1 MTDDNVMQSNP
12 VQAGVTP
19 ARSWA
24 VAGGL
29 LGAILASACCL
40 GPLALVSLGISG
52 AWIGSLTALSPYS
65 LYFAVA
71 SVACI
76 AFGFW
81 QVYLRPETV
90 CVEGSWCARPT
101 SSILTKSALW
111 AATALV
117 LASLTLGWWAPPF
130 Y

>member
-1 MTDDNVMQSNP
+1 MTDENVMQSNP
-12 VQAGVTP
+12 VQAQVTP

-40 GPLALVSLGISG
+40 GPLVLVSLGISG

-81 QVYLRPETV
+81 QVYFRPGTV
-90 CVEGSWCARPT
+90 CVEGSWSARPT
-101 SSILTKSALW
+101 SSILAKSVLW
-111 AATALV
+111 AASALV
-117 LASLTLGWWAPPF
+117 LASVTLRWWAPLF

>member
-12 VQAGVTP
+12 VQARVTP

-52 AWIGSLTALSPYS
+52 AWIGTFTALSPYS

-76 AFGFW
+76 VVGFW
-81 QVYLRPETV
+81 QVYFRPKTV
-90 CVEGSWCARPT
+90 CVEGSWCTRPT

-111 AATALV
+111 VATALV
-117 LASLTLGWWAPPF
+117 LASLTLGWWAPLF